1 MVSGSTL
8 AMDRTR
14 WREALSAVPLAAW
27 FGFCFARQLPA
38 FAAQWRLD
46 PVDPLA
52 LLGGCASL
60 TFCLLWMV
68 LLLARRQ
75 RKATV
80 TGLVPRLIAFA
91 GTYLGVGMLLLPA
104 SRPAP
109 AVELLSS
116 LLIFAGTFL
125 SIIVLVRL
133 GRSVSVV
140 PEARRLVTRGP
151 YAVIRHPLYLAEGLT
166 LLGIT
171 LHYLAPLAVLLFAVQ
186 CACQAR
192 RMAYEEAVLRA
203 AFPDYAAYAAATPRL
218 LPLGQAIRAIRSA
231 GGYFTR
237 ATLGAAA
244 GAEQEKL

>member
-1 MVSGSTL
+1 MVEGSAL
-8 AMDRTR
+8 PRDRAR
-14 WREALSAVPLAAW
+14 WREALSALPLAAW

-46 PVDPLA
+46 PVDPVA

-60 TFCLLWMV
+60 VFCLLWMV

-75 RKATV
+75 RKATADGV
-80 TGLVPRLIAFA
+80 LPRVIAFA
-91 GTYLGVGMLLLPA
+91 GTYLGMGMLLLPV
-104 SRPAP
+104 SRPGP

-116 LLIFAGTFL
+116 LLIFAGTFV
-125 SIIVLVRL
+125 SIIVLLRL

-140 PEARRLVTRGP
+140 PEARRLVTSGP

-218 LPLGQAIRAIRSA
+218 LPLRLAFGWLRGTGDLSGRTI
-231 GGYFTR
+231 G
-237 ATLGAAA
+237 
-244 GAEQEKL
+244 